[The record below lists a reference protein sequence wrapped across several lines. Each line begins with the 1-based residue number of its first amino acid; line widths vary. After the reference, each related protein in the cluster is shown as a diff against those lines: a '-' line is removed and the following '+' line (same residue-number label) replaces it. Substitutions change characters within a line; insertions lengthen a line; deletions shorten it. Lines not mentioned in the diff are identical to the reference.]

1 MARSVTSMA
10 TRAADPVFDATSATA
25 FWKEL
30 PRRDPVAAQKAL
42 CELLAG
48 LLARES
54 PGVEQLQALLALDRR
69 ADSLVDALLVNYVS
83 GDAEPP
89 TLEKAYWQAAFE
101 LARSFGRIHGH
112 FLKSVRDREH
122 YRRWRDYLPSL
133 LARLFHH
140 RQTELLLRPYVDDLS
155 TGFSWR
161 EVHEAY
167 EYAQSLGVL
176 LQSVSV
182 TRCRAKRPEESTL
195 QQEYIHVLVQD
206 RMNRGHFSPHEAFW
220 VSQGIPRWCH
230 ALTLLP
236 DQARAGQ
243 DRFVVDLNSDEGPV
257 RSSVDAAGTRIC
269 FDTAPALASINDE
282 MLELRD
288 SRDSPN
294 DRRASGRSRHLKLL
308 RKVNVLFTAKQ
319 QMIRRRGERKRAAW
333 AVEIIIGLAQVIGPC
348 VGGRRPRGVRCR
360 HSYPMRSNPRSP
372 RPAEPPEVASSG
384 SYSEG
389 NAISPLSISDLDAA
403 SPLWRLVD
411 RSDSGCRLQGQIF
424 DSNWMI
430 PGTLIA
436 FRERAAAPWTLAI
449 VRRVEKQA
457 DNRADIGV
465 EYVGK
470 NPRAVKVGVAG
481 ASGRGQAESSAGEQ
495 VNFAALFLPESA
507 TQPVLPV
514 KTLVLPARKFDPDD
528 RLILRSATT
537 LFTIQLKKPIE
548 EQGDFVWLPF
558 EIVDSTPRQK
568 PAVAAEATAA

>member
-1 MARSVTSMA
+1 MPGSVTSMA
-10 TRAADPVFDATSATA
+10 TRAADPVFDATSAAA

-140 RQTELLLRPYVDDLS
+140 RQTELLLRPYVDELS

-182 TRCRAKRPEESTL
+182 TRCRAKRPEDSTL

-206 RMNRGHFSPHEAFW
+206 MMNLGHFSPHEAFW

-269 FDTAPALASINDE
+269 FDTAPALASISDE

-294 DRRASGRSRHLKLL
+294 DPRASGRSRHLKLL

-319 QMIRRRGERKRAAW
+319 QMIRRRGERKRAAR
-333 AVEIIIGLAQVIGPC
+333 AVEIIIGLAQVIGALR
-348 VGGRRPRGVRCR
+348 RRPPAARGALPPLVPDAQQSTFAATGGTTGSRIEWFLQRRERDFTLVDQRSRCRIPALEAGGPQRFGVPPPGTDLRFELDDSGNVDRVSRTRCGTVDAGHRPSSGKAGGQPGRHRRGVRR
-360 HSYPMRSNPRSP
+360 
-372 RPAEPPEVASSG
+372 EESSG
-384 SYSEG
+384 
-389 NAISPLSISDLDAA
+389 
-403 SPLWRLVD
+403 
-411 RSDSGCRLQGQIF
+411 
-424 DSNWMI
+424 
-430 PGTLIA
+430 
-436 FRERAAAPWTLAI
+436 
-449 VRRVEKQA
+449 
-457 DNRADIGV
+457 
-465 EYVGK
+465 
-470 NPRAVKVGVAG
+470 
-481 ASGRGQAESSAGEQ
+481 
-495 VNFAALFLPESA
+495 
-507 TQPVLPV
+507 
-514 KTLVLPARKFDPDD
+514 
-528 RLILRSATT
+528 
-537 LFTIQLKKPIE
+537 
-548 EQGDFVWLPF
+548 
-558 EIVDSTPRQK
+558 RQD
-568 PAVAAEATAA
+568 